1 MTLSELLHSVSFDE
15 IMPFIGKYHGDEN
28 CMAGYKIHYDI
39 LCNTTPQMD
48 EDSEKQVTISYYEP
62 NEKEKNLPSVLLDAS
77 LLEGDLWEVSLAKE
91 LVIAPNVTAT
101 NAEIAACCIY
111 HTSYYGFTEK
121 DLHETF
127 LDMTGDDEIENAVAA
142 KRFKSLF
149 GKLVPGKKQMSKSQ
163 DFHNALR
170 KEMNF
175 FRTYRLSKNEKKDKE
190 FVFQWKRNWRKWKR
204 RLIIE
209 MYNKKVSEIG
219 GFIEFMQKGESVVAA
234 PTIKEL
240 SELFTA
246 KKCNIRSYQ
255 TYINDV
261 NKRFDNF
268 KDLIVKYGAFKH
280 YRLPCCYLCISSSH
294 EFPLTT
300 EEMQLVE
307 IATKGCEDIRFCVKV
322 NDDLGKEIEIR
333 AAFYEKW
340 K

>member
-15 IMPFIGKYHGDEN
+15 IMPFIKKYHGNEN

-48 EDSEKQVTISYYEP
+48 ENSEKQVTISYCESDDT
-62 NEKEKNLPSVLLDAS
+62 EKNLPPDLLDAHP
-77 LLEGDLWEVSLAKE
+77 LEGDLWEISLAKE
-91 LVIAPNVTAT
+91 LVIAPEVIAS
-101 NAEIAACCIY
+101 NAEIAACCLY

-121 DLHETF
+121 DLHETY
-127 LDMTGDDEIENAVAA
+127 LDMTGDDEIENAVAT
-142 KRFKSLF
+142 KRIKSLL
-149 GKLVPGKKQMSKSQ
+149 GKLVPGKKQMSKNRV
-163 DFHNALR
+163 FHNALKR
-170 KEMNF
+170 QMND
-175 FRTYRLSKNEKKDKE
+175 FRTYRFSKDEKKDKE

-219 GFIEFMQKGESVVAA
+219 GFIEYMQKEESTVAA

-240 SELFTA
+240 SELFTV
-246 KKCNIRSYQ
+246 KRCNIRSYQ

-261 NKRFDNF
+261 NKRLDNF

-280 YRLPCCYLCISSSH
+280 YKLPCCYLCISSSH
-294 EFPLTT
+294 EYPLTT

-307 IATKGCEDIRFCVKV
+307 IATKGCENVRFCVKV
-322 NDDLGKEIEIR
+322 NDNLGKEIEIR
-333 AAFYEKW
+333 AAFYER
-340 K
+340 